1 LQHPRQTS
9 WTLIS
14 TLVMQRKD
22 IDLDFSAFGDQTDSG
37 KSSPVKQI
45 SAIHEGS
52 KVDIEN
58 GNENL
63 RKAFDDNDLKGVRRL
78 AHCQRA
84 SPWRRTGSDYENYK
98 KQSHPKRL
106 TQPKQQVQ
114 LKRHSQPKQPVQPK
128 RLSKPT
134 QQLQQ
139 IQQARGSYASPK
151 RQSDIWSQNYNVQE
165 TSVKDIESFAKK
177 PELKFHNESLGA
189 NKGLAG
195 SRFA

>member
-1 LQHPRQTS
+1 MTILATPEADELDIDLYVGHAET
-9 WTLIS
+9 
-14 TLVMQRKD
+14 RKD

-37 KSSPVKQI
+37 KSFPVKQI

-52 KVDIEN
+52 KGDIEN

-84 SPWRRTGSDYENYK
+84 SPWRRTGSDYENHK

-114 LKRHSQPKQPVQPK
+114 PKW
-128 RLSKPT
+128 LSKPT

-139 IQQARGSYASPK
+139 IQQAGGSYASPK
-151 RQSDIWSQNYNVQE
+151 RQSDIWSQNYNVRE

>member
-1 LQHPRQTS
+1 MT
-9 WTLIS
+9 TLGTPEADEWDIGLYVGHAE
-14 TLVMQRKD
+14 TRKD
-22 IDLDFSAFGDQTDSG
+22 IDLDFSAFGEQTDSG
-37 KSSPVKQI
+37 KSSAIEQI
-45 SAIHEGS
+45 DASHKGP
-52 KVDIEN
+52 KGDIEN

-63 RKAFDDNDLKGVRRL
+63 RKTFDDNDLKGVHRL

-84 SPWRRTGSDYENYK
+84 SPWRQTGSDYENYK

-114 LKRHSQPKQPVQPK
+114 LKRHSQPK
-128 RLSKPT
+128 RLSKPM
-134 QQLQQ
+134 QQFQP
-139 IQQARGSYASPK
+139 IQQAGGSYASPK
-151 RQSDIWSQNYNVQE
+151 RQTDIWSQNYNVQE
-165 TSVKDIESFAKK
+165 TFGKDIESFPKK